1 MACFKVVRSLFRPG
15 AAVLLLCLIAT
26 SISFAQ
32 TSDTGAIAGEV
43 TDPAGS
49 VVPDSQ
55 IKVISLGTG
64 AARTAVSGHNGSYS
78 VPLLPPGMYR
88 VEISKAGFRL
98 VSYPSIT
105 VVVTE
110 TQTLNARLE
119 VGAVSDQITV
129 ASGAEQLQTAASTLG
144 RVTNEEMV
152 TDLPLASRNFTQI
165 IGLNPGVATEVTN
178 PTALGLGGGGMS
190 NFSTGG
196 QSEKSNNYQMDGVAI
211 DDLQNSGTF
220 SGGVA
225 IPNPDTILEFKVQ
238 TSQYDATYGR
248 NAGANVNVITKGG
261 SNAFHGTLF
270 EFLRNNNLNSN
281 DFFLIAQAR
290 RAPSL
295 SRISSAA
302 PLADPSS
309 RTSYSSLVP
318 IKGRDK

>member
-1 MACFKVVRSLFRPG
+1 MFLCFCVFLQLFFNNAR
-15 AAVLLLCLIAT
+15 LCAN
-26 SISFAQ
+26 Q
-32 TSDTGAIAGEV
+32 RHGAISGEV
-43 TDPAGS
+43 TDPAGA

-55 IKVISLGTG
+55 IKVTNLGTG
-64 AARTAVSGHNGSYS
+64 ATRTAVSGHNGSYS
-78 VPLLPPGMYR
+78 VPLLPPGEYR
-88 VEISKAGFRL
+88 VEISKAGFKL

-105 VVVTE
+105 VIVTE

-119 VGAVSDQITV
+119 VGAVSEQISV
-129 ASGAEQLQTAASTLG
+129 ASAAEQLQTASSTLG

-165 IGLNPGVATEVTN
+165 IGLNPGVSTEVTN

-196 QSEKSNNYQMDGVAI
+196 QTEKSNNYQMDGVAI

-238 TSQYDATYGR
+238 TSQYDATFGR

-281 DFFLIAQAR
+281 DFFFN
-290 RAPSL
+290 RAGTPRPEL
-295 SRISSAA
+295 KQNQFGGTLGG
-302 PLADPSS
+302 PVVKNKLFFFG
-309 RTSYSSLVP
+309 SYQ
-318 IKGRDK
+318 G